1 MPMQIEIPPTLAS
14 LTQAIDSIVVPTV
27 EEAVERGRAALEA
40 YNALSPDERAAY
52 SHAIRQDIQK
62 LKGDFD
68 ATLNDALHAYPGNE
82 DPEVSVELA
91 HLAVQAGQPELG
103 HRFLQDAEKLG
114 GDAASSDVQDLVAAT
129 PAAQPPL
136 SAALTTTDAPP
147 SAEEVN
153 LVGLERLASEDLE
166 GAKAAFEN
174 AVDLDPDNPE
184 HLNNLAL
191 TQLQSGL
198 LRQAAEG
205 SIRALEIEPNLSP
218 ANLAVATV
226 ALEHAVSWA
235 KEQSA
240 SQQPVSQ

>member
-14 LTQAIDSIVVPTV
+14 LTAAIDLVVVPSV
-27 EEAVERGRAALEA
+27 EEAIARGRAALAA
-40 YNALSPDERAAY
+40 YDQLSPDQRAAY
-52 SHAIRQDIQK
+52 SHAIRQDIQTI
-62 LKGDFD
+62 KGGFD
-68 ATLNDALHAYPGNE
+68 AALNDALHAYPGNTS
-82 DPEVSVELA
+82 PEVSTELA
-91 HLAVQAGQPELG
+91 QLAVQAGQPELG
-103 HRFLQDAEKLG
+103 HRFLQDAAQLG
-114 GDAASSDVQDLVAAT
+114 GADEASADVHELVAAT

-136 SAALTTTDAPP
+136 AAALTATDAPP

-153 LVGLERLASEDLE
+153 LIGLERLASEDLE

-174 AVDLDPDNPE
+174 AVHLDPDNPE

-198 LRQAAEG
+198 IRQAAEG
-205 SIRALEIEPNLSP
+205 AIRALGIEPNLSP

-235 KEQSA
+235 NEQST
-240 SQQPVSQ
+240 SQ

>member
-1 MPMQIEIPPTLAS
+1 MPMQIEIPPTLAA
-14 LTQAIDSIVVPTV
+14 LTQAIDSMVVPSV
-27 EEAVERGRAALEA
+27 EEAVQRGKAALAA
-40 YNALSPDERAAY
+40 YEQLSPEQRAAY
-52 SHAIRQDIQK
+52 SHAIRQDIQT

-68 ATLNDALHAYPGNE
+68 ASLNDALHAYPGNTE
-82 DPEVSVELA
+82 PEVAVELA
-91 HLAVQAGQPELG
+91 HLAVQAGQPDLG

-114 GDAASSDVQDLVAAT
+114 GDAASADVQDLVAAT

-136 SAALTTTDAPP
+136 AAALTSTDTPP
-147 SAEEVN
+147 TAEEVN

-174 AVDLDPDNPE
+174 AVDLDPENPE

-198 LRQAAEG
+198 IRQAAEG
-205 SIRALEIEPNLSP
+205 AIKALEIEPGLSP

-235 KEQSA
+235 QEQSN
-240 SQQPVSQ
+240 S